1 MHYSGGLTVNVVSH
15 LSTGWTLVE
24 DSSINF
30 SSYCFGGKT
39 WVVQRIKESIF
50 FSLLPVEKK

>member
-1 MHYSGGLTVNVVSH
+1 MVSH

-24 DSSINF
+24 KDSCINF

-39 WVVQRIKESIF
+39 WVVQRIKVNIF
-50 FSLLPVEKK
+50 FTWGKK